1 MGPLQGIRVIEI
13 AGIGPGP
20 FCAMMLADLGADVI
34 RVERPGGHSV
44 VPMDLMNRSRRSL
57 GVNLKT
63 EEGAALVLDLI
74 DSADVVMEGFRPGVA
89 ERLGIGPDVCLSR
102 NPKVVY
108 GRITGWGQD
117 GPPRPKSWTRHELH
131 RDCGC
136 P

>member
-108 GRITGWGQD
+108 GESQVGDKTD
-117 GPPRPKSWTRHELH
+117 PSPKEL
-131 RDCGC
+131 DTT
-136 P
+136 